1 MKPIEMLTT
10 INFSEEEVDL
20 LKESSRQLKVKFLP
34 SRKAEDI
41 PRDVWEKIEIL
52 YTDRVLPQPEWVPNL
67 KWIQFQYAG
76 IDFAFQ
82 HPLMK
87 VSGITFTTQSGSSAS
102 QVAEYIVMMLLVLGH
117 KLPEMI
123 RHQSEK
129 LWSPKRWDIFSPQ
142 ELRGSTVGLIG
153 YGSIA
158 RQTARLLQPFG
169 VQILAV
175 KRNVFQPQDRGYLLE
190 GQGDPDGD
198 FFTRLYPMQA
208 IQSVLRE
215 CDFIVIS
222 LPLTSHTRHLIGA
235 DELSVCKPTAYI
247 INASRGGIID
257 EDALLKALD
266 ENKLAGAALDVFQQE
281 PLPAEHPIW
290 TKANVLATPHIAGN
304 SRFYNQ
310 RSIALFAENLNRYL
324 SGEPL
329 FNVYNPENEY

>member
-10 INFSEEEVDL
+10 INFNEDEVNL
-20 LKESSRQLKVKFLP
+20 VKESSRQVKVKFLP

-41 PRDVWEKIEIL
+41 PREVWEKIEIL

-67 KWIQFQYAG
+67 KWIQFHYAG
-76 IDFAFQ
+76 IDFALQ
-82 HPLMK
+82 HPLMQG
-87 VSGITFTTQSGSSAS
+87 SGITFTTQSGSSAS

-175 KRNVFQPQDRGYLLE
+175 KRNVFQPQDQGYLLE

-208 IQSVLRE
+208 IQSVIRE
-215 CDFIVIS
+215 CDFIVIT
-222 LPLTSHTRHLIGA
+222 LPLTTHTRHLIGA
-235 DELSVCKPTAYI
+235 EELSVCKPTAYI

-290 TKANVLATPHIAGN
+290 TQANVLATPHIAGN

-310 RSIALFAENLNRYL
+310 RSVALFTENLNRYL
-324 SGEPL
+324 AGEPL
-329 FNVYNPENEY
+329 FNVYNPEHEY

>member
-10 INFSEEEVDL
+10 INFNEEEVNL
-20 LKESSRQLKVKFLP
+20 VKESSRQVRIKFQP

-67 KWIQFQYAG
+67 KWIQFHYAG
-76 IDFAFQ
+76 IDFAIN

-87 VSGITFTTQSGSSAS
+87 VGGITFTTQSGSSAS
-102 QVAEYIVMMLLVLGH
+102 QVAEYIVMMLLALGH

-175 KRNVFQPQDRGYLLE
+175 KRNVFQPKDQGYLLE

-198 FFTRLYPMQA
+198 YFTRLYPMQA
-208 IQSVLRE
+208 IQSVIRE
-215 CDFIVIS
+215 CDFIVIT
-222 LPLTSHTRHLIGA
+222 LPLTTTTRHLIGEA
-235 DELSVCKPTAYI
+235 ELSACKPTAYL
-247 INASRGGIID
+247 INAARGGIID
-257 EDALLKALD
+257 EDALLKALE

-281 PLPAEHPIW
+281 PLPEDHALW
-290 TKANVLATPHIAGN
+290 TQPSVIVSPHVAGN

-310 RSIALFAENLNRYL
+310 RSIALFIENLNRYL
-324 SGEPL
+324 AGEPL
-329 FNVYNPENEY
+329 FNIYNPENEY